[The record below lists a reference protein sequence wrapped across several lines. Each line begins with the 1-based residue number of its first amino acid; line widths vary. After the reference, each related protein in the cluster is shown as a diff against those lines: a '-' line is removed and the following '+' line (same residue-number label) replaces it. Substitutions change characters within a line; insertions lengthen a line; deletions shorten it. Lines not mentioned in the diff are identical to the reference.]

1 MNKLI
6 ASWPKRLGWSLL
18 GCCLAMAGAFWYTR
32 HADVAATLSLTD
44 GDWMMRFFGFP
55 ALTALAVFGVLTACA
70 AAPVPNA
77 APTVAAPV
85 DDPAKPFVAQVVG
98 VQWLN
103 PLQRRDYPTEWQLLW
118 TLGLVRPNPNDDMVK
133 ENPKKYSSLQMVGM
147 IADGSS
153 GKETLEGY
161 HEKYVGALVVPFHD
175 IYFSSSRYFY
185 NAHSLTDKTTWRELA
200 GIHVQ
205 YALPAGRL
213 DPVAATEY
221 TRNRINDNFS
231 IGNVNFPNAWSRS
244 TPPDVH
250 VTMGGANAGFT
261 SLKAG
266 LDYLRSHPNETV
278 WVMNWDAPSFPSKYK
293 QINENMVLLVLA
305 GPDYKT
311 GRAPLAWLG
320 YPSTTAVADF
330 EAKKGAPPRAV
341 QAWKAAMDGTVHNA
355 AKAEGDIGY
364 VIHDANNTMPDSS
377 ERIGTLA
384 QTLTGELVE
393 FDFMKQSFNTP
404 ALLGE
409 MGAGT
414 ALTNVA
420 LGISYANHFGKN
432 VLVAGTSDAAH
443 PTALL
448 VAPPA
453 TARPIKPDVPWFRA
467 RGENNAYLM
476 WWGLRHDEPPSK
488 TQGYSQ

>member
-1 MNKLI
+1 MKRLI
-6 ASWPKRLGWSLL
+6 DSWLRRLGWSALSY
-18 GCCLAMAGAFWYTR
+18 CAAVVGAIWYTWQ
-32 HADVAATLSLTD
+32 ANVSVTQPLTD
-44 GDWMMRFFGFP
+44 GDLIMRFLCLP
-55 ALTALAVFGVLTACA
+55 ALAAIAVLGVLTAA
-70 AAPVPNA
+70 AVPSASAAPVA
-77 APTVAAPV
+77 TSLPV
-85 DDPAKPFVAQVVG
+85 ESTKPFIAQVVG

-118 TLGLVRPNPNDDMVK
+118 TLGLVQPNANDDQVK
-133 ENPKKYSSLQMVGM
+133 ENPKKFSTLQAIGIV
-147 IADGSS
+147 ADGNEGTES
-153 GKETLEGY
+153 LVGY
-161 HEKYVGALVVPFHD
+161 HKKYLTKLAYKFRD
-175 IYFSSSRYFY
+175 IYFSNSNYFY
-185 NAHSLTDKTTWRELA
+185 NAHSLKDKTSWRELA
-200 GIHVQ
+200 GIHVE
-205 YALPAGRL
+205 YALPLGRL
-213 DPVAATEY
+213 EPKAAAEH
-221 TRNRINDNFS
+221 TRETLTSAFD

-278 WVMNWDAPSFPSKYK
+278 WVMNWDAPSFPPKDE

-305 GPDYKT
+305 GPHYKT
-311 GRAPLAWLG
+311 ERAPLAWLG
-320 YPSTTAVADF
+320 YPSTKAVADF
-330 EAKKGAPPRAV
+330 EAKKGQPPRAV
-341 QAWKAAMDGTVHNA
+341 QAWKATMDGAADNA
-355 AKAEGDIGY
+355 GKAQGDVGY
-364 VIHDANNTMPDSS
+364 VIHDANNTQRDSS
-377 ERIGTLA
+377 DRIGTLA
-384 QTLTGELVE
+384 QTLSSELVE

-420 LGISYANHFGKN
+420 LGIAYANHFGKN

-443 PTALL
+443 PTAVL
-448 VAPPA
+448 VAPPE
-453 TARPIKPDVPWFRA
+453 TVRPIKPDVPWFRA

-488 TQGYSQ
+488 TQGYSK